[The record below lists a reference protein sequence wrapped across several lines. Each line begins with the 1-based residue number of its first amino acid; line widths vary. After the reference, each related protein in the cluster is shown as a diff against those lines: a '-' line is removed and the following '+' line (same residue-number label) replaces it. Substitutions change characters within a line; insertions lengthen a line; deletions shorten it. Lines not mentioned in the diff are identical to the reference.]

1 MLDDVSIFG
10 ESNSSRELDNMIIYH
25 GSPNKIKPM
34 YGKGNK
40 QCDYGLAFYCTEDE
54 HQADLWAVSK
64 KGYGF
69 THKYSLDVKG
79 LKILKLDED
88 DVLLWL
94 AILMS
99 NRSISDLSAIAS
111 VNSELLLDKYLTI
124 DVNDYDV
131 IIGYRADDSYFAF
144 ATSFLE
150 GSLTCLLYTSPS
162 PRDA

>member
-64 KGYGF
+64 KGYEIG
-69 THKYSLDVKG
+69 
-79 LKILKLDED
+79 
-88 DVLLWL
+88 
-94 AILMS
+94 
-99 NRSISDLSAIAS
+99 RAS
-111 VNSELLLDKYLTI
+111 CRERV
-124 DVNDYDV
+124 
-131 IIGYRADDSYFAF
+131 
-144 ATSFLE
+144 
-150 GSLTCLLYTSPS
+150 
-162 PRDA
+162 